1 MAKTMIRYD
10 GLSKR
15 ETYDEILG
23 YLERGGGAG
32 IDVAF
37 PNRQASFI
45 RNSPQ
50 YQNILTLD
58 FVDLQKQQEN
68 MLKQQKRDVIVK
80 EQASDSSMKSVLAS
94 ESSSMS
100 SAEEAQ
106 ASDLSALSRRDTELK
121 FEYESYDDFLNELEE
136 DKEYKIK
143 VRGQQL
149 VKDHLK
155 EVKEQHEHL
164 GGLRDA
170 FRAAQTTG
178 TQDYSGTTGSK
189 LLEKAIAKN
198 QQSDRLRVLPRGQ
211 SEPPPYIA
219 EISKDPKNK
228 GAVERKR
235 LDLGLSPD
243 PQTQA
248 ASSSSG
254 ATQYYSLYD
263 EGNPETN
270 VAPKGKS
277 GRPVNPNSARQK
289 AMAKRGSSL
298 FVEGL

>member
-1 MAKTMIRYD
+1 MATLSQMKR
-10 GLSKR
+10 GLTLR
-15 ETYDEILG
+15 PTYDQVLNS
-23 YLERGGGAG
+23 YLSGGPDIKKPDRRAT
-32 IDVAF
+32 
-37 PNRQASFI
+37 FI
-45 RNSPQ
+45 RQSPQ
-50 YQNILTLD
+50 YQDLLKTD
-58 FVDLQKQQEN
+58 FIDLQKQQN
-68 MLKQQKRDVIVK
+68 DMLQSQRRDVMVK
-80 EQASDSSMKSVLAS
+80 EQASRSGSDMKYVLAS

-100 SAEEAQ
+100 SAEQAQ
-106 ASDLSALSRRDTELK
+106 SSDLSAISRHDTELK
-121 FEYESYDDFLNELEE
+121 FEYESYDDFLSELEE
-136 DKEYKIK
+136 DKDYKIK
-143 VRGQQL
+143 VRGKQL

-155 EVKEQHEHL
+155 EVKEQHEYL
-164 GGLRDA
+164 GGVRDA

-270 VAPKGKS
+270 VAPKGS
-277 GRPVNPNSARQK
+277 RGRPVNPNSARQK